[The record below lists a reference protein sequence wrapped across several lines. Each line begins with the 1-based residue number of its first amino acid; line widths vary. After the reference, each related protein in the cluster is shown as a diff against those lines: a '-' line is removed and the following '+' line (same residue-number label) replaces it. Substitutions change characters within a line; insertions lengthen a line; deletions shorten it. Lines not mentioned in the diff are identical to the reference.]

1 MTVAWVVC
9 SCRAAAESEP
19 DSTMRIKVRI
29 SSTRSIRSFLFII
42 DLPIRQ
48 TYNCFTTLPTTALPL
63 RRGKYASY
71 TVEDNNIMN
80 NHTAPSQASSLL
92 IFILALGAG
101 FSVAAIYYAQPL
113 LPLMGVTLNLS
124 VEGMGLIPT
133 LTQAGYALGIL
144 FLLPLGDRYDRRTLI
159 LLKSLSLA
167 VLLLVYS
174 LTQQF
179 HSLLAVS
186 LLIGMAATMA
196 QDIVPAAAI
205 LAPQGKQ
212 GKMVGTVM
220 TGLLLGILLSR
231 TVSGVVGELFGWR
244 VMYQA
249 AAISIALIGALL
261 WRVLPTFTAHSELHY
276 PALMASMAHLWR
288 RYPTLRRAA
297 MAQGFLSIAFS
308 AFWSTLAVML
318 AEHYHMGSAVAG
330 GFGIAGAAGALAA
343 PLAGGLADK
352 VGAEKVTQLGA
363 LLVSVSF
370 ALMLLLPVLPPMAQ
384 LALIAISA
392 VGFDLGLQSSLVA
405 HQNLVYSL
413 EPQARGR
420 LNALLFTG
428 VFIGMSVGSV
438 LGTQVYAMAGW
449 EGVVVLATVAGLVA
463 LAIRISETWRL
474 RNAALNAQ

>member
-1 MTVAWVVC
+1 MKTQ
-9 SCRAAAESEP
+9 S
-19 DSTMRIKVRI
+19 
-29 SSTRSIRSFLFII
+29 
-42 DLPIRQ
+42 
-48 TYNCFTTLPTTALPL
+48 
-63 RRGKYASY
+63 
-71 TVEDNNIMN
+71 NNN
-80 NHTAPSQASSLL
+80 QASSLM

-113 LPLMGVTLNLS
+113 LPLMGSTLHLS

-159 LLKSLSLA
+159 LAKSLALA

-205 LAPQGKQ
+205 LAPPGKQ

-249 AAISIALIGALL
+249 AAVSIALIGAVM
-261 WRVLPTFTAHSELHY
+261 WRVLPHFATHSELHY
-276 PALMASMAHLWR
+276 PALMMSMAHLWR

-297 MAQGFLSIAFS
+297 IAQGFLSIAFS

-363 LLVSVSF
+363 ALVSVSF
-370 ALMLLLPVLPPMAQ
+370 ALMFLLPALSPMAQ
-384 LALIAISA
+384 LILIAVSA
-392 VGFDLGLQSSLVA
+392 IGFDLGLQSSLVA

-428 VFIGMSVGSV
+428 VFIGMSLGSA
-438 LGTQVYAMAGW
+438 LGTQVYALAGW
-449 EGVVVLATVAGLVA
+449 EGVVALATVAGLIA
-463 LAIRISETWRL
+463 LAIRVSETYRL
-474 RNAALNAQ
+474 RSTAVGTH